1 MTTLRLGTRASA
13 LARTQSEQVAALV
26 RAHTGR
32 EVELVD
38 ITTEGD
44 TSTATLASLGG
55 LGVFVGALREALLD
69 GRVDLAV
76 HSLKDLPTAPAD
88 GPHARRRASPRG
100 PARRRGRS

>member
-69 GRVDLAV
+69 GPGRPRRALAQG
-76 HSLKDLPTAPAD
+76 PAD
-88 GPHARRRASPRG
+88 GARRGPHAGRRASARG